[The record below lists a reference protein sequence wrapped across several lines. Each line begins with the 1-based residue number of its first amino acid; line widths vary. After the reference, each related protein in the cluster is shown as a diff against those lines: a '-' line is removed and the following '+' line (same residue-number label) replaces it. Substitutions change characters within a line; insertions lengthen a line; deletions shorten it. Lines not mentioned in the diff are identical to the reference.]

1 MIVPQATMAGSVKK
15 GNNPQYHGQVNKEVG
30 SDLYAKLCDEFKA
43 ALKELDS
50 DEDAGID
57 VLVFGCSFFVCSIII
72 FLLKKRNVVEGQVQ
86 VGTYGNRQAL
96 KFESA
101 GPNTHIFE
109 FWMNKQQQ
117 LQNVDRIWIY

>member
-1 MIVPQATMAGSVKK
+1 MAGSVKK

-57 VLVFGCSFFVCSIII
+57 VLVFGCSFFVCSIIF

-109 FWMNKQQQ
+109 F
-117 LQNVDRIWIY
+117 